1 MVEEGEVE
9 RLHRA
14 VEADQQAAVAVADTP
29 QLPAQAAAVAA
40 NTEAAADTNLT
51 LVAGKI
57 TPPWGAAF
65 FFITK
70 GPRLIRRVLSC

>member
-40 NTEAAADTNLT
+40 NTEAAADTNSNFMP
-51 LVAGKI
+51 ARQRR
-57 TPPWGAAF
+57 PFRAAF
-65 FFITK
+65 FLPY
-70 GPRLIRRVLSC
+70 G